1 MRKIFFVVLC
11 LCAWDTAVYA
21 TPCGVDNPTGCPEN
35 DYCTVA
41 GGPDP
46 QPYCQ
51 DCGLLKGEG
60 NDYAWP
66 HSAAGGGQEEGAEV
80 CYQDCNNENSGY
92 FPAPVDHG
100 TWVAIDHDNDGL
112 YRAYYNNKC
121 QYKLQCENP
130 TDQCK
135 GFHAVS
141 DDDGGTWQCKKNAE
155 ERLSDGPGT
164 CEWYLVTYDSTSG
177 KWSSQGV
184 VGCHSSCKTMHF
196 EPNGDIKCS
205 RPLGE
210 CVPNEALCKDRLGN
224 CDGTIDG
231 EARWISDS
239 EGWDYSACTCTTTGA
254 VVENGTGSKTCGWS
268 AGEKDSTVWRSDCY
282 VEITECNG
290 GYCVQKSDPSKCVP
304 APKGYYGDGYEPECQ
319 ACPDAGTTTLVEEGA
334 ASAAACGMVRGVSGT
349 RFCDDAGCFYLPGT
363 GFIQKAN

>member
-21 TPCGVDNPTGCPEN
+21 AEPKCGVDNPTGCPEN

-51 DCGLLKGEG
+51 DCGTLKVEWIE
-60 NDYAWP
+60 YAWP

-92 FPAPVDHG
+92 FPVPVDHG
-100 TWVAIDHDNDGL
+100 TWVAKAD
-112 YRAYYNNKC
+112 RAYHRNKC
-121 QYKLQCENP
+121 EYELQCENLN
-130 TDQCK
+130 DQCD
-135 GFHAVS
+135 GYHAVS

-155 ERLSDGPGT
+155 ERLLGGPGT

-177 KWSSQGV
+177 RLLSQGV
-184 VGCHSSCKTMHF
+184 VGCDSSCKTKHF
-196 EPNGDIKCS
+196 EPYGGDQIVCGKS
-205 RPLGE
+205 LGA
-210 CVPNEALCKDRLGN
+210 CVSNEAKCVDRLGN

-254 VVENGTGSKTCGWS
+254 VVENGTGSKMCGWS
-268 AGEKDSTVWRSDCY
+268 AGENDSTEWRSDCG
-282 VEITECNG
+282 VEVTGCNS
-290 GYCVQKSDPSKCVP
+290 GYCVQKSDFSKCVL
-304 APKGYYGDGYEPECQ
+304 APLGYYGDGYKPECQ
-319 ACPDAGTTTLVEEGA
+319 VCPDAGTTTLVEGA

-349 RFCDDAGCFYLPGT
+349 QFCDNEGCFYLPGT

>member
-21 TPCGVDNPTGCPEN
+21 AEPKCGVDNPTGCPEN

-51 DCGLLKGEG
+51 DCGTLKVEWIE
-60 NDYAWP
+60 YAWP
-66 HSAAGGGQEEGAEV
+66 HSAAGGGQEEGARV

-100 TWVAIDHDNDGL
+100 TWVAEAD
-112 YRAYYNNKC
+112 RAYHLNKC
-121 QYKLQCENP
+121 EYKLQCDNP
-130 TDQCK
+130 DDQCA
-135 GFHAVS
+135 GFHADYDTNPTGMCKPNQRLVFEGEGS
-141 DDDGGTWQCKKNAE
+141 CKKLLE
-155 ERLSDGPGT
+155 
-164 CEWYLVTYDSTSG
+164 TYDPADG
-177 KWSSQGV
+177 KWDKWGLVACDCEGV
-184 VGCHSSCKTMHF
+184 HF

-254 VVENGTGSKTCGWS
+254 VVENGTGSKMCGWS
-268 AGEKDSTVWRSDCY
+268 EGENDSTVWSSDCG
-282 VEITECNG
+282 VEVTGCNS
-290 GYCVQKSDPSKCVP
+290 GYCVQEGDSSKCVL
-304 APKGYYGDGYEPECQ
+304 APLGYYGDGDKPECQ
-319 ACPDAGTTTLVEEGA
+319 ACPDAGTTTLVEGA